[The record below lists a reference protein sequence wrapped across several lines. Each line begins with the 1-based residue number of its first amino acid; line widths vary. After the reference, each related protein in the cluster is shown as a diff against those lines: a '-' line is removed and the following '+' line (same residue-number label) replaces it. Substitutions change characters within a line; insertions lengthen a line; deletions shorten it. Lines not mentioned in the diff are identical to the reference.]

1 MELGPLLPTIN
12 GEPGVGAT
20 ATLIVSQHWK
30 PLTLHVNGEVTLTRA
45 GNLDLFGGAI
55 LEGPR
60 DWVVRPRPAVEAFV
74 EREFGAASVVSG
86 LAGAIWQ
93 LNEGLAFDLG
103 LRAAVSIPTPLSRSA
118 PVSPGPLPSGDPN
131 EPSSYLIH
139 LKEVVCT
146 ACVGPPPFRSS

>member
-1 MELGPLLPTIN
+1 LHALPSPCRVLLEGSLQEGYGPSVAMELGPLLPTIN

-103 LRAAVSIPTPLSRSA
+103 LRAARVDTNTALEIRAGLTWATSLWRSQ
-118 PVSPGPLPSGDPN
+118 
-131 EPSSYLIH
+131 
-139 LKEVVCT
+139 
-146 ACVGPPPFRSS
+146 

>member
-131 EPSSYLIH
+131 ETLFDDLFYPCADR
-139 LKEVVCT
+139 VC
-146 ACVGPPPFRSS
+146 RW